1 MEVPVPRFSVT
12 GPPNPRSSRV
22 CAQSRQSAVC
32 YHDYPLAYHRLFA
45 HHHVAWLRNLLVF
58 DIHKQPDRDGSGKR
72 RLLRPQWRPHTAIQ
86 LHAHASRLPRRY
98 PAPPGIREPA
108 SRSADRRV
116 WHRRRRE
123 RRHSQ
128 HTKTPP
134 SRFRRSPRVR
144 RSCHRQHTLPN
155 IASAVLFALSGCQSD
170 TNAIPSWVAPLL
182 FVPSQGREGREGR
195 DLLFP
200 LKSLTRTY
208 VLRDPLSTPG
218 GE

>member
-98 PAPPGIREPA
+98 PASQPVGRQIDVFGIDDAGNAVIA
-108 SRSADRRV
+108 STQK
-116 WHRRRRE
+116 HRRLV
-123 RRHSQ
+123 SGD
-128 HTKTPP
+128 
-134 SRFRRSPRVR
+134 
-144 RSCHRQHTLPN
+144 HRGCEDRAIGSTRCLTLPARYCLPFRVVN
-155 IASAVLFALSGCQSD
+155 LIPMQFRHGSHLSFS
-170 TNAIPSWVAPLL
+170 S
-182 FVPSQGREGREGR
+182 RRR
-195 DLLFP
+195 DVKVVKVVICSFP
-200 LKSLTRTY
+200 LNHSRARTF
-208 VLRDPLSTPG
+208 
-218 GE
+218 